1 VHDGSLAALT
11 RSHNTARDATAQ
23 VEFVEFE
30 YGSGKLYWSSAMG
43 AERRSLG
50 GTVAWLARM
59 GYTCFME
66 AGADLAP
73 ISAPCWHASFERNG
87 WSNVLCAH
95 SDAALR
101 LLRGMV
107 AEGVARRRASVS
119 TASRGRGLRA
129 TPPLA
134 DVS

>member
-1 VHDGSLAALT
+1 
-11 RSHNTARDATAQ
+11 
-23 VEFVEFE
+23 
-30 YGSGKLYWSSAMG
+30 
-43 AERRSLG
+43 
-50 GTVAWLARM
+50 VAWLARM

-134 DVS
+134 DVCRRPRGGSYVYTCKSMHLAWTGQRTEH